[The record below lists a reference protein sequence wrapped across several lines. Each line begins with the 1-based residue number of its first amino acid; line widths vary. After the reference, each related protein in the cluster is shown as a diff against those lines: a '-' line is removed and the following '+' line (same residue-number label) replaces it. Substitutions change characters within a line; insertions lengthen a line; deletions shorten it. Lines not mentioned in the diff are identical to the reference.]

1 MDQYLLVGS
10 VLKPQGI
17 RGELKLAAFADDQL
31 SYKSLKKVYIKD
43 KDGSYI
49 QYDLRSVRES
59 GSFVFM
65 SFEGVN
71 DMNEAE
77 RFRGKDVYVLRDDV
91 DELPEGVYYLVDVI
105 GCEVKDNEDNYI
117 GKVQDILQYPSGDIY
132 VVKGK
137 KEIMFPSVPDVFVD
151 IDVENGIVIVDK
163 KRFGEV
169 AVVED

>member
-1 MDQYLLVGS
+1 M
-10 VLKPQGI
+10 
-17 RGELKLAAFADDQL
+17 
-31 SYKSLKKVYIKD
+31 
-43 KDGSYI
+43 
-49 QYDLRSVRES
+49 
-59 GSFVFM
+59 
-65 SFEGVN
+65 
-71 DMNEAE
+71 
-77 RFRGKDVYVLRDDV
+77 YVLRDDV